1 MIACKRSN
9 GVINKARNKVFD
21 YVGRFHEFR
30 KRIRDAAR
38 DLKLYA
44 FLRPSVG
51 TEYTPYLVVGEAGE
65 SQVFH
70 SFPEISR
77 YLQAFLDD
85 YEAKGCK
92 RCHYTNL
99 AVSWFKITIIL
110 VFRMP
115 KSSAY

>member
-1 MIACKRSN
+1 MESDQF
-9 GVINKARNKVFD
+9 V
-21 YVGRFHEFR
+21 
-30 KRIRDAAR
+30 RDFS
-38 DLKLYA
+38 DDFMDA
-44 FLRPSVG
+44 FSTYSCNRVAQKFV
-51 TEYTPYLVVGEAGE
+51 TPYLVVGEAGE

-115 KSSAY
+115 KSSEY